1 MLSPYLELDFKPL
14 TRKNSLEICICSD
27 FTAKQVSLV
36 LRKHD
41 KEYVK
46 LRELVRT

>member
-1 MLSPYLELDFKPL
+1 M
-14 TRKNSLEICICSD
+14 SD

-41 KEYVK
+41 KEHIK
-46 LRELVRT
+46 LTDLMKAEDVRIFHAWLNHG